1 VDHADDAVTC
11 DQRGAEERLDPFL
24 AQERIQYVGVVDVLD
39 RQRPALVGDS
49 AREAPAERD
58 PHAALDLLLEPRG
71 GPSHELAGGL
81 VEEQEDG
88 RVGFQDVADADEE
101 LVEQRLERQVR
112 ERRIGD
118 EQELAQLAGRLG
130 RLLRHEPEASA
141 YTAWLWPR
149 PSKSFPALMR
159 AAMSVDSSR

>member
-1 VDHADDAVTC
+1 MRGLSVPTC
-11 DQRGAEERLDPFL
+11 TTPSTRPARDQRGAEERLDPFL

-58 PHAALDLLLEPRG
+58 PHAALDLLLEPFRRARD
-71 GPSHELAGGL
+71 ELARGL

-101 LVEQRLERQVR
+101 PLEQ
-112 ERRIGD
+112 
-118 EQELAQLAGRLG
+118 
-130 RLLRHEPEASA
+130 
-141 YTAWLWPR
+141 
-149 PSKSFPALMR
+149 
-159 AAMSVDSSR
+159 